1 MSDEGSGVIGGGGG
15 ENPGALTVLVSS
27 VTAPFRARALPWRVA
42 PVVTVME
49 LRAKMFPA
57 NELVV
62 PRVAEVP
69 TCQNTWEA

>member
-1 MSDEGSGVIGGGGG
+1 VTGGG
-15 ENPGALTVLVSS
+15 EAAGTLMVLLSK
-27 VTAPFRARALPWRVA
+27 VTAPFRARTLPWRVA

-62 PRVAEVP
+62 PSVAEVP
-69 TCQNTWEA
+69 TCQNTLEA